1 MPLSPS
7 RILNRVEVGM
17 LSYVKLAVLRNLKLQ
32 KFLKTWNW
40 RTLIVPSQNIFS
52 TIYVSIS
59 TFNASNPGQYIQ
71 KNYKI
76 KSGPYGVTTTW
87 LHFLHVFY
95 QSKRTEVHKV
105 KTNTVQKMKPSI
117 KDFFSKCDQIHK
129 KLQIWSDLLKN
140 SLMENFIF
148 LCSEN

>member
-1 MPLSPS
+1 MLNLQCWE
-7 RILNRVEVGM
+7 ILNYKNFWKPETEELYRSLTEY
-17 LSYVKLAVLRNLKLQ
+17 LKVKN
-32 KFLKTWNW
+32 F
-40 RTLIVPSQNIFS
+40 IVPSQNIFS

-59 TFNASNPGQYIQ
+59 TFNASNLGQYIQ

-76 KSGPYGVTTTW
+76 KSGSYGVTTTW
-87 LHFLHVFY
+87 LHFLPVFY
-95 QSKRTEVHKV
+95 QSKRTEAHKV